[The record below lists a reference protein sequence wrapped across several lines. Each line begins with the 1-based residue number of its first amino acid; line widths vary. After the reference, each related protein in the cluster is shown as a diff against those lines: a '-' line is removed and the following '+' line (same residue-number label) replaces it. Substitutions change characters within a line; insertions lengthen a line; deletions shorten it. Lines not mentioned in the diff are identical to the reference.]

1 MGNTS
6 CNPEKCCT
14 ALFEERKRSEVTIDK
29 DDRRSFDYNRNNLKP
44 GIDGNYSKI
53 AKGNSRGS
61 MSSFQQAEATANV
74 MNVGTKTSP
83 LEPTLLTDEARYVPN
98 GNVTAGNTE
107 YDAFNK
113 TQNQQQYIESLEE
126 QPRLNRDMTDEEV
139 FRFLQSNIRLILKL

>member
-29 DDRRSFDYNRNNLKP
+29 DNRGNFDYNRNNLKP

-61 MSSFQQAEATANV
+61 MSSLQQAEA
-74 MNVGTKTSP
+74 TKTSP
-83 LEPTLLTDEARYVPN
+83 LEPTLLTEEARYVPN
-98 GNVTAGNTE
+98 ADATAGNTE

-113 TQNQQQYIESLEE
+113 T
-126 QPRLNRDMTDEEV
+126 
-139 FRFLQSNIRLILKL
+139 